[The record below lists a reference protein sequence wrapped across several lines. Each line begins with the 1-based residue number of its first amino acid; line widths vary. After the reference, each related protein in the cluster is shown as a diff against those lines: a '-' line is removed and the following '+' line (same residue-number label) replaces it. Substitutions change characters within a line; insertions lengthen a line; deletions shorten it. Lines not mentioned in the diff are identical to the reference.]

1 MRDED
6 IERRNCNKKLIEM
19 FQRAFLTFINY
30 SLEGKSQGNSVFSK
44 VVNFGENW
52 IKLEQR
58 RRRLATGF
66 LRKSYWRKFT
76 RKFTRK
82 LLNVV

>member
-6 IERRNCNKKLIEM
+6 IESRNCNKKLIEM

-52 IKLEQR
+52 FKLEQ

-76 RKFTRK
+76 RK